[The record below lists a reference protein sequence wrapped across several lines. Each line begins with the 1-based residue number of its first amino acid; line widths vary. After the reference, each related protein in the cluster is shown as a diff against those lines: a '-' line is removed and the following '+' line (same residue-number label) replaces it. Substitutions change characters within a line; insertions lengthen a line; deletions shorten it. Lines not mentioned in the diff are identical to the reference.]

1 MGLLLLLP
9 QAQVPKGTI
18 KFGFCGSGGGV
29 GCEHFCGG
37 FYFFFRDFVVLLMKM
52 SRVLCGRPL
61 VGMNKFCFVFG
72 MKFFPLLC

>member
-1 MGLLLLLP
+1 
-9 QAQVPKGTI
+9 VSI
-18 KFGFCGSGGGV
+18 SVGV
-29 GCEHFCGG
+29 